1 MALYGNYRLVDEFGR
16 RLRDTALLGG
26 VSLLDGRP
34 IWNADNFAELDRCY
48 CQQPDDSADTFDTK
62 LRRQL
67 AGASPD
73 AVQLFAELYAVH
85 FAALG
90 NVTSSKKLVMM
101 DILLDIAESPIQL
114 LESTKP
120 TYEGAAFL
128 REVFTHGG
136 VLNGGPGYNISR
148 WRQMQ
153 HLVYLGRAWC
163 ALPDG
168 EKRRIL
174 ADPEGLADSLHG
186 LVPDD
191 VREPQIEKVLLYLLA
206 PDFYV
211 PICSSRHLAKILSAF
226 PDKVPPGLEGSSPQR
241 QASAIRDALRRE
253 RGEEW
258 DFYDDREEWDAST
271 AKAEPPSPR
280 TPAQAVDAPEDAPGG
295 ALPEFTA
302 QDASNL
308 LVPEEWLGRVR
319 GLLQRRRQ
327 VVFQGPPGTGK
338 TYLARKIAA
347 RLAGTSKRV
356 RLVQFHPAYTY
367 EDFFEGFRPTPEG
380 RLELR
385 PGPLRLLAE
394 EAEEQPELNFFL
406 VIDEINRGNLAK
418 IFGEL
423 YFLLEYRSEGVQLMY
438 SQQRFTLPENLFIIA
453 TMNSADRSI
462 ALVDAAMRRRFAFLD
477 LDPGCEP
484 TAGLL
489 GRYCR
494 RAGVGGQLD
503 ALWREL
509 NRRVRERNPESQVG
523 PSYLMSE
530 ELTASGQLDM
540 ALLAEIWETEVLPQL
555 RESFYGDEE
564 WVDRELS
571 LAALTTGWATPEGAN

>member
-26 VSLLDGRP
+26 RSLLDGSR
-34 IWNADNFAELDRCY
+34 IWNADNFTELDRYY

-67 AGASPD
+67 AGASQE

-85 FAALG
+85 FSVLG
-90 NVTSSKKLVMM
+90 NVREETKLAKIQAV
-101 DILLDIAESPIQL
+101 LDLAGSQVRLTGEDVSPD
-114 LESTKP
+114 
-120 TYEGAAFL
+120 GAVFL
-128 REVFTHGG
+128 REVFSHGG
-136 VLNGGPGYNISR
+136 VLNGGQGYNTSR

-153 HLVYLGRAWC
+153 HLVFLGLAWF
-163 ALPDG
+163 ALSED
-168 EKRRIL
+168 EQQKIL
-174 ADPEGLADSLHG
+174 ADADSLAASLRG
-186 LVPDD
+186 LVPESE
-191 VREPQIEKVLLYLLA
+191 REPQIEKVLLYLLA
-206 PDFYV
+206 PEHYV
-211 PICSSRHLAKILSAF
+211 PICSSGQLNKILSAF
-226 PDKVPPGLEGSSPQR
+226 GNRVPQELAAASPQR

-253 RGEEW
+253 RGGAW

-271 AKAEPPSPR
+271 AKVEPAPFVTPVEPVASSEEIPS
-280 TPAQAVDAPEDAPGG
+280 G
-295 ALPEFTA
+295 ALPVFTA
-302 QDASNL
+302 QDANNL

-319 GLLQRRRQ
+319 GLLERRRQ
-327 VVFQGPPGTGK
+327 IVFQGPPGTGK

-347 RLAGTSKRV
+347 RLAGTSERV

-477 LDPGCEP
+477 LDPASEP

-494 RAGVGGQLD
+494 RAGLGGELD
-503 ALWREL
+503 SLWREL

-540 ALLAEIWETEVLPQL
+540 ALLAEIWETEVMPQL

-571 LAALTTGWATPEGAN
+571 LAALTTGWATPEGTN

>member
-26 VSLLDGRP
+26 ISLLDGRP
-34 IWNADNFAELDRCY
+34 IWNADNFTELDRYY

-67 AGASPD
+67 TGASPD

-90 NVTSSKKLVMM
+90 NVREETKLAKIQAV
-101 DILLDIAESPIQL
+101 LDLAGSQVKLTGNDVHP
-114 LESTKP
+114 
-120 TYEGAAFL
+120 EGAAFL
-128 REVFTHGG
+128 RELFAQGG
-136 VLNGGPGYNISR
+136 VLNGGLGYNTSR

-153 HLVYLGRAWC
+153 HLVYLGRAWYEL
-163 ALPDG
+163 ANG
-168 EKRRIL
+168 EKQRIL
-174 ADPEGLADSLHG
+174 ADAEGLAASLHR

-191 VREPQIEKVLLYLLA
+191 VREPQIEKVLLHLLA

-211 PICSSRHLAKILSAF
+211 PICSSGQLTKILSAF
-226 PDKVPPGLEGSSPQR
+226 GDRVPQELAAASPQR

-253 RGEEW
+253 RGGAW

-271 AKAEPPSPR
+271 VKAEPPSPG

-302 QDASNL
+302 QDASKL

-319 GLLQRRRQ
+319 GLLERRRQ
-327 VVFQGPPGTGK
+327 IVFQGPPGTGK

-347 RLAGTSKRV
+347 RLAGTSERV

-477 LDPGCEP
+477 LDPASEP

-494 RAGVGGQLD
+494 RAGLGGELD
-503 ALWREL
+503 SLWREL

-571 LAALTTGWATPEGAN
+571 LAALTTGWATPEGTN

>member
-26 VSLLDGRP
+26 ISLLDGRP
-34 IWNADNFAELDRCY
+34 IWNADNFTELDRYY

-67 AGASPD
+67 TGASPD

-90 NVTSSKKLVMM
+90 NVREETKLAKIQAV
-101 DILLDIAESPIQL
+101 LDLAGSQVKLTGNDVHP
-114 LESTKP
+114 
-120 TYEGAAFL
+120 EGAAFL
-128 REVFTHGG
+128 RELFAQGG
-136 VLNGGPGYNISR
+136 VLNGGQGYNTSR

-153 HLVYLGRAWC
+153 HLVYLGRSWY

-168 EKRRIL
+168 ERRQIL
-174 ADPEGLADSLHG
+174 ADAEGLADSLHG

-191 VREPQIEKVLLYLLA
+191 VREPQIEKVLLHLLA

-211 PICSSRHLAKILSAF
+211 PICSSGQLAKILSAF
-226 PDKVPPGLEGSSPQR
+226 GDKVPPELEGASPQR

-253 RGEEW
+253 RGGAW

-271 AKAEPPSPR
+271 AKVEPTPFVTPVESVASSEETPS
-280 TPAQAVDAPEDAPGG
+280 G
-295 ALPEFTA
+295 ALPVFTT
-302 QDASNL
+302 QDANNL

-347 RLAGTSKRV
+347 RLAGTSERV

-367 EDFFEGFRPTPEG
+367 EDFFEGFRPTPKG
-380 RLELR
+380 NLELR

-438 SQQRFTLPENLFIIA
+438 SQQCFTLPENLFIIA

-477 LDPGCEP
+477 LDPASEP

-494 RAGVGGQLD
+494 RAGLGGELD
-503 ALWREL
+503 SLWREL
-509 NRRVRERNPESQVG
+509 NRRVRERNPESQIG

-530 ELTASGQLDM
+530 ELTASGQLDI

-571 LAALTTGWATPEGAN
+571 LAALTTGWATPEGIN